1 MRKSIIFICGIFIF
15 ILFSS
20 VSFARLIQ
28 LGLGGGLTDITS
40 PSIFKGSIANADYG
54 FSDNY
59 HFTIMAKI
67 NIPFS
72 PVTPAAFLDYH
83 ILRGSGTY
91 NDTSVNTSLYI
102 LSFGAEAEYFLLPL
116 PFVKP
121 YILVDL
127 SSNTFSQLELD
138 IADNSY
144 VQLSHTNI
152 GGAVGIGTEIKFL
165 PKIDFDIS
173 AKYNV
178 YNLTGR
184 LSGEEM
190 VKALTINVVMLF

>member
-1 MRKSIIFICGIFIF
+1 
-15 ILFSS
+15 
-20 VSFARLIQ
+20 
-28 LGLGGGLTDITS
+28 
-40 PSIFKGSIANADYG
+40 
-54 FSDNY
+54 
-59 HFTIMAKI
+59 MAKI